1 MKTSSN
7 PFVNLKDCVS
17 SPTLNSE
24 SNNSGEFKIKADSP
38 YKVWKEDQGN
48 SVSKLSFAK
57 SLGNS
62 TIPSE
67 VDGRSPSGVVKKGL
81 KSLKSVIKIF
91 NKKIVQDLESDYLDF
106 NKKFDPNVLIL
117 AEIYISGKRVTSNFP
132 RAIEILS
139 ISSLAEAKLM
149 LMKLSIQ
156 LEKYSDAYYYKD
168 LLSIAKCSCL
178 VTAPKVKNYI
188 FTNANK
194 QFKSNSLLPE
204 SNISSVKPSIKGSTK
219 CIMHECLK
227 LENQVL
233 QEVGPVMAVVYKKEG
248 QNSRFQP

>member
-1 MKTSSN
+1 
-7 PFVNLKDCVS
+7 
-17 SPTLNSE
+17 
-24 SNNSGEFKIKADSP
+24 
-38 YKVWKEDQGN
+38 
-48 SVSKLSFAK
+48 
-57 SLGNS
+57 
-62 TIPSE
+62 
-67 VDGRSPSGVVKKGL
+67 L

-91 NKKIVQDLESDYLDF
+91 NKKIVEDLESDYLDF
-106 NKKFDPNVLIL
+106 NKKFDPNVLVL

-132 RAIEILS
+132 RAFEILS
-139 ISSLAEAKLM
+139 TSSLAEAKLM

-156 LEKYSDAYYYKD
+156 LGKYSDAYYYKD

-188 FTNANK
+188 FANANK
-194 QFKSNSLLPE
+194 QFKSNSMLTE
-204 SNISSVKPSIKGSTK
+204 NNISLVKPSIKGSSK

-233 QEVGPVMAVVYKKEG
+233 QEVGPVKAVVYKKEG